1 MSLLPIW
8 VEALIVAGACGVIG
22 GAVLTYGHNRYE
34 AGKADSDAA
43 HLKVDI
49 ARADAATKAARQD
62 LRDRQAV
69 NVKLLEAQNENTK
82 LHAELDAARTTTAAA
97 VGRLQQRTAAVERS
111 AGARPTEVP
120 GSAGFSTPV
129 TAIGVA
135 LSECSEAYRQLALD
149 ADADRAAGLQCE
161 RHADALSGQHVVPDI
176 P

>member
-1 MSLLPIW
+1 MSVVPIW
-8 VEALIVAGACGVIG
+8 VEAIIVASACGVIG

-49 ARADAATKAARQD
+49 ARADAATKAAQQD

-69 NVKLLEAQNENTK
+69 NVKLLEAQNENAK
-82 LHAELDAARTTTAAA
+82 LRAQIDTLRASTAAA
-97 VGRLQQRTAAVERS
+97 VGRLLQRTAAAERA
-111 AGARPTEVP
+111 AGARAPEVP
-120 GSAGFSTPV
+120 GTARFSTPV
-129 TAIGVA
+129 TVIGVA
-135 LSECSEAYRQLALD
+135 LSECAEAYRQLALD

-161 RHADALSGQHVVPDI
+161 RHADALSGQDVVPNI